1 MSEMA
6 MPRTRH
12 LEPEPQKRGATRRCV
27 EALVDVL
34 IDECRPALPADDRN
48 LVKQYVSATLTGMPD
63 YFQLGFRILA
73 LVFDFAALPVHGH
86 RFTRLAPTERCRHVA
101 AWRGSRIGFRRA
113 MIAFYTTFAC
123 YGLYSLPGAQNAA
136 SPERIAA

>member
-1 MSEMA
+1 MSEMTKLKA
-6 MPRTRH
+6 RH
-12 LEPEPQKRGATRRCV
+12 IAPKPQERGATRRCV

-34 IDECRPALPADDRN
+34 IDECRPALPPGDRN
-48 LVKQYVSATLTGMPD
+48 VVKQYVSATLTGMPD
-63 YFQLGFRILA
+63 YFQLGFRVLA

-86 RFTRLAPTERCRHVA
+86 RFTRLAPAGRCRHVA

-123 YGLYSLPGAQNAA
+123 YGLYSLPGAQNDA